1 MKPFECA
8 VCKKQFRQSSTLNNH
23 IKIHVGDK
31 PFMQEMQELQNLHN
45 QQQQGDHILVMSGH
59 LETLKTE
66 SDLIV
71 DNVDR
76 QQQQPQHIVVQM
88 DHAKVESVKTEAS
101 T

>member
-1 MKPFECA
+1 M
-8 VCKKQFRQSSTLNNH
+8 CKKQFRQSSTLNNH

-45 QQQQGDHILVMSGH
+45 QQQQGDHILVMGGH

-66 SDLIV
+66 ADLIV
-71 DNVDR
+71 DSGD
-76 QQQQPQHIVVQM
+76 QQAQHIVVQM
-88 DHAKVESVKTEAS
+88 EHPKVEPVKAEAS